1 MIPHEYAHHACV
13 SHPEGGFLHASFV
26 KYVCRLT
33 ATSQVK
39 VDCFVQSTLA
49 IITRIH
55 NSGYRPTCSY
65 GLARPMS
72 KQSCKQACNCFA
84 AVRDFYSRYTIE
96 SRVESTTACPMR
108 AWQIWHPSTVWMHP
122 FAIKGLES
130 QYTGNATP
138 LPW

>member
-1 MIPHEYAHHACV
+1 MRRPYKLVTEYAHYACF

-26 KYVCRLT
+26 K
-33 ATSQVK
+33 
-39 VDCFVQSTLA
+39 
-49 IITRIH
+49 
-55 NSGYRPTCSY
+55 
-65 GLARPMS
+65 
-72 KQSCKQACNCFA
+72 
-84 AVRDFYSRYTIE
+84 YTIE

-138 LPW
+138 PRGDTDGTVTTRGLMTTSR